1 MQNKKKHKINIYERN
16 QKNHERKTQHVKRTL
31 KAHGFPMFPVNFA
44 LEFGKFPGE
53 FQLGRHRA
61 CLRGSCEILA
71 QSHALSAGSARDMG
85 KGHM

>member
-1 MQNKKKHKINIYERN
+1 MLKD
-16 QKNHERKTQHVKRTL
+16 VKRTL
-31 KAHGFPMFPVNFA
+31 KTHGFPV
-44 LEFGKFPGE
+44 FPGE

-71 QSHALSAGSARDMG
+71 QSHALSAGSARDME